1 MGTKIQVKQMLDGR
15 RLRGAKIEQGVE
27 DAKARK

>member
-1 MGTKIQVKQMLDGR
+1 MWTLDGR